1 MVEVL
6 SPQGRWEKKA
16 WKEVVVGDIV
26 KVDNDR
32 FFPADLVI
40 LSSSE
45 PQGMCYIETSNL
57 DGETN
62 LKIRSALQQ
71 TCDLDGGLKLAEAH
85 GLVECEQPNREIYD
99 FKGNITL
106 VWKLQRFRVRHW
118 LSCVDGPFWLV
129 RAGCYSRAALSLPQS
144 KPLYCIT

>member
-40 LSSSE
+40 ISSSE

-71 TCDLDGGLKLAEAH
+71 GPNSIEKDWVFIFISVQRWSMDG
-85 GLVECEQPNREIYD
+85 D
-99 FKGNITL
+99 
-106 VWKLQRFRVRHW
+106 
-118 LSCVDGPFWLV
+118 
-129 RAGCYSRAALSLPQS
+129 
-144 KPLYCIT
+144 

>member
-106 VWKLQRFRVRHW
+106 VWKLLYNLTQ
-118 LSCVDGPFWLV
+118 
-129 RAGCYSRAALSLPQS
+129 
-144 KPLYCIT
+144 PLRYQGWVILYWNTHGQLAEVKVS

>member
-45 PQGMCYIETSNL
+45 PQGMCYIETANL

-62 LKIRSALQQ
+62 LKIRSSLMATSQIIEGTELSQMYG
-71 TCDLDGGLKLAEAH
+71 TVEAEA
-85 GLVECEQPNREIYD
+85 PNRRLYE
-99 FKGNITL
+99 FAGNI
-106 VWKLQRFRVRHW
+106 
-118 LSCVDGPFWLV
+118 
-129 RAGCYSRAALSLPQS
+129 SLMGRGRWA
-144 KPLYCIT
+144 